1 MARSINMVLACVGML
16 AAALLAY
23 ALTPHRPMART
34 HEAFDIDAHIPHAF
48 GGWSAIPGLQAV
60 RPPPDGLESEIY
72 NQEVSRAFVDKEGH
86 VVMLMIAYGESQSGR
101 LHLHHPEVCYTAQG
115 FRVTRPVTSTFDWS
129 ASQPPIVLTRLTA
142 TREDRL
148 EPVSYWM
155 RIGYDV
161 TNSNWARNALKL
173 QYGLRGWIPDGALFR
188 VSTVG
193 LPPDISFKV
202 QDKFIRDLL
211 NEVPAETRD
220 FMVGDPAKAL
230 LPARTLAT
238 NQDQRL

>member
-1 MARSINMVLACVGML
+1 
-16 AAALLAY
+16 
-23 ALTPHRPMART
+23 MART
-34 HEAFDIDAHIPHAF
+34 HEVLDIDARIPQGF
-48 GGWSAIPGLQAV
+48 GEWSPVPGVEVV
-60 RPPPDGLESEIY
+60 RPPSDSLEAEIY
-72 NQEVSRAFVDKEGH
+72 NQEVSRAYVDHEGH
-86 VVMLMIAYGESQSGR
+86 MVILMIAYGESQSDR
-101 LHLHHPEVCYTAQG
+101 LQLHHPEVCYTAQG
-115 FRVTRPVTSTFDWS
+115 FRMTRPTTSKFDWS
-129 ASQPPIVLTRLTA
+129 LSAPPIALTRMVA

-148 EPVSYWM
+148 EPISYWM

-173 QYGLRGWIPDGALFR
+173 EYGLRGWIPDGALFR

-211 NEVPAETRD
+211 NDVPAETRA